1 MASYTE
7 QQRAQA
13 KQRQAAAQAQVQ
25 RRLQSGGGI
34 NLYSANPLEA
44 AVQGIGSF
52 FGITKPP
59 TAYAAQTQGQNR
71 LVVPGGWSDRSNMPG
86 NVNVAGRTW
95 NLAQQGSNAV
105 YIPQGTTT
113 PLNAIVRGAGS
124 APPAPALPP
133 SSSSSPAAD
142 RAYQQEASRVA
153 QLTAQ
158 DPELQRYEKAR
169 QDAVAKGAT
178 PETVQSAEDIGMQ
191 IWAAKYGPGSKN
203 DLASKVKPG
212 QAGYEA
218 IQSQLGAGQMGSPME
233 LGAFANAQPTD
244 LLFNPSS
251 PLGAPPRTGP
261 TDYTQVV
268 PAALGGTLG
277 IGGSYFNSPQQAQL
291 FSRFQQAAPAQTGM
305 NPGLAPGSP
314 YAEAAAAGGASYAG
328 ATGIQP
334 VGSSLTQGADSFASQ
349 KAQQQAEEFKK
360 RLLSVQQ

>member
-1 MASYTE
+1 MPIPTYRAPQNQSFFTQPWGLLGAVKNFISPPGYVS
-7 QQRAQA
+7 RGPRGSLPGGSAQA
-13 KQRQAAAQAQVQ
+13 STRSAGAP
-25 RRLQSGGGI
+25 SGG
-34 NLYSANPLEA
+34 
-44 AVQGIGSF
+44 
-52 FGITKPP
+52 TPP
-59 TAYAAQTQGQNR
+59 
-71 LVVPGGWSDRSNMPG
+71 
-86 NVNVAGRTW
+86 
-95 NLAQQGSNAV
+95 V
-105 YIPQGTTT
+105 YP
-113 PLNAIVRGAGS
+113 S
-124 APPAPALPP
+124 AP
-133 SSSSSPAAD
+133 SSPQTTSVVSPAAAD

-158 DPELQRYEKAR
+158 DPELQRYEAAR
-169 QDAVAKGAT
+169 LKAVAPGAT

-191 IWAAKYGPGSKN
+191 IWAARHGG
-203 DLASKVKPG
+203 LAKQVKPG
-212 QAGYEA
+212 QSGYEA
-218 IQSQLGAGQMGSPME
+218 IQRQLGAGQMGTPME

-251 PLGAPPRTGP
+251 PLGAPPQTGKI
-261 TDYTQVV
+261 DYTQVV

-314 YAEAAAAGGASYAG
+314 YAEAAAAGSASYAG

-334 VGSSLTQGADSFASQ
+334 VGSSLTQGADAFASQ